1 MLKCTGYY
9 SEPEEE
15 IDYEYYEKLGIPVPA
30 VKTPEIM
37 ETACYI
43 KTEGIQAIFD
53 TQDGK
58 MIIYY
63 DNGWDLMIKKE
74 EEVLKRLIDL

>member
-15 IDYEYYEKLGIPVPA
+15 IDFEYYEKLGIPAPE
-30 VKTPEIM
+30 VKRPEII

-58 MIIYY
+58 LIIYY